1 MEGSIRP
8 DRVPRTGSSCG
19 GASLKYILGVDFY
32 SLMTQGGFFMWPILL
47 TAIIAAA
54 LSLER
59 LFYVFFRAHVNARVF
74 MTQIERLLLLDNLD
88 RAIKL
93 CNAEPGGALPQVVKA
108 GLMHAGRPK
117 EEIEAAVDEAILEVS
132 PALARRTGY
141 LPMLANISTLMG
153 LLGTI
158 AGLILAFDAVANAPA
173 EDKQR
178 LLAVGIAVAMYT
190 TAGGLLVAI
199 PILVAHGL
207 ISQTTNRILDE
218 VDQYSAKL
226 LNLLAARQRATA
238 ERPPAAEIEGAGA

>member
-1 MEGSIRP
+1 M
-8 DRVPRTGSSCG
+8 
-19 GASLKYILGVDFY
+19 KYILGVDFY

-47 TAIIAAA
+47 CGILGAA

-59 LFYVFFRAHVNARVF
+59 LFYVFFRASVNARVF
-74 MTQIERLLLLDNLD
+74 MTQIERLLLMDNLD

-108 GLMHAGRPK
+108 GLMHAARPQD
-117 EEIEAAVDEAILEVS
+117 ELEAAVDEAILEVTPPLS
-132 PALARRTGY
+132 RRTGY
-141 LPMLANISTLMG
+141 LPMLANVSTLMG

-199 PILVAHGL
+199 PILVAHAL
-207 ISQTTNRILDE
+207 ISQTTNRILDDL
-218 VDQYSAKL
+218 DQYSTKL
-226 LNLLAARQRATA
+226 LNLLAARRRSGAV
-238 ERPPAAEIEGAGA
+238 AAAPEAEGA